1 MTRFDPC
8 EEVQEH
14 IQLSMSKSPCAA
26 QEILLHLRS
35 STRSCGSFFVYTN
48 THLSTV
54 RNITRT
60 STLRCIHF
68 LGTSIK
74 FRDALNVSWCLRTP
88 TVQTPFV
95 GTCYLSLGWIV
106 LRAFA
111 HSLGSRTLHFVAS
124 FTNIFAFQNAL
135 RERYTVNQRCL
146 HILATTPVMISQFST
161 VGQLR

>member
-74 FRDALNVSWCLRTP
+74 FWDALNVSWCLRTP

-111 HSLGSRTLHFVAS
+111 HSIGSRTLHFVAS
-124 FTNIFAFQNAL
+124 FTNILLSKMLCASAIPSIKDV
-135 RERYTVNQRCL
+135 Y
-146 HILATTPVMISQFST
+146 ISWRLPPLWTAPRRQ
-161 VGQLR
+161 GR